1 MQLEINLSP
10 NITTRPK
17 GNTGEK
23 KVNTSSKTGKGG
35 HITHFKVVPE
45 ELKNIL
51 RVFYQ
56 KKSLVPISSFSKT
69 G

>member
-23 KVNTSSKTGKGG
+23 KVK
-35 HITHFKVVPE
+35 HLF
-45 ELKNIL
+45 
-51 RVFYQ
+51 Q
-56 KKSLVPISSFSKT
+56 KRKRLSYYSFRGST
-69 G
+69 